1 MGREQYLSNSSDRE
15 TEIERL
21 VIASFQRVSER
32 RLRPQSLSG
41 HLVIAET
48 VLTESAES
56 VFTKFIGRVNNIQI
70 ELCNS
75 EL

>member
-21 VIASFQRVSER
+21 AIASFQRVSER